1 MHAVEISKLRE
12 ELEASADSR
21 IRDIQAGSTNVEEEI
36 EMLKMDQ
43 EKELERMREEIILG
57 VEAEQ
62 AEKMYLMQAQHAA
75 EMDDIIATS
84 NSGAAVDRL
93 EEEIETMKDSHL
105 AELNDMAASHQAE
118 IQSLRD
124 ELEEQTAKLAQA
136 HAAEISKLTGQIV
149 AKSESSEYQKKIID
163 DLNAQHMKEISSL
176 GTQHEKDLDNLRR
189 ELDAKSIRDA
199 TVKAEDVKRDMI
211 EQHKS
216 DIELMK
222 QQHQSEMDRLVN
234 SELNKIKKQHAD
246 ELAAAEADMTLLK
259 TKTKDVT
266 EKLQKDGISVSDKL
280 GHVLKSIETLYDSKV
295 LQQLRQDV
303 QAREAELNERIADG
317 IRQID
322 ELQSQLESDQGEE
335 INLKQEIS
343 KLTEWQQTAMSDFK
357 RLRNDATARTSDIAA
372 LNKSIESSTG
382 EIDNLKS
389 QLEQMAQERD
399 AGRRELE
406 TIQES
411 TKQAEADKLQLE
423 RDVQSKEA
431 VISKLQSDLQIR
443 HGEYANVLCLVFQLF
458 SLLVHR

>member
-149 AKSESSEYQKKIID
+149 AKSESSEYQKKIVD

-234 SELNKIKKQHAD
+234 SELNKLKKQHAD

-322 ELQSQLESDQGEE
+322 ELQSQLESDQGKE
-335 INLKQEIS
+335 ISLEQEIA

-357 RLRNDATARTSDIAA
+357 RLRNDATARTSDMAA
-372 LNKSIESSTG
+372 LNESIESYSR

-389 QLEQMAQERD
+389 QLEQMGQERD
-399 AGRRELE
+399 AIHRELE
-406 TIQES
+406 IIQES

-423 RDVQSKEA
+423 KDVQSKEL
-431 VISKLQSDLQIR
+431 VINKLQSDLQIR
-443 HGEYANVLCLVFQLF
+443 HGKSVIVAVQVLQLF